1 MEEEK
6 KEHWSKRGIKGDK
19 NIRLKGGRSSMKRG
33 SMCCCYERD
42 RESVRERKRFEK
54 EKLSNLIFF
63 FLNERRVYLERKG
76 KNML

>member
-54 EKLSNLIFF
+54 LIQTFF
-63 FLNERRVYLERKG
+63 ILCF
-76 KNML
+76 NMLTLTF